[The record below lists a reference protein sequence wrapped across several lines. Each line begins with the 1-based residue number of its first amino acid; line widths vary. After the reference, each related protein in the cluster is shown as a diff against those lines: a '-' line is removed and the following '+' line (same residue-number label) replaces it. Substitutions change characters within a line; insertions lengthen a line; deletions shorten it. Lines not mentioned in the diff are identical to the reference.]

1 MLVAAA
7 VGPRT
12 RSAVK
17 SGVETIDIVV
27 IGAGVVGLAIGR
39 ALSLA
44 GREVIVVDKAD
55 AIGTETSSRNS
66 EVIHA
71 GLYYGPTTLKA
82 RLCIRGRD
90 QLYAYLLERRL
101 PFERCGKLIVATNAT
116 EEHVLLGVEAAASL
130 NGVALQT
137 LSAVDVKRLE
147 PDIACTRALLSPL
160 SGIVDSHA
168 LMTQL
173 QADLESEGG
182 MVVLRTPVLSGVVA
196 GDGVKLHLGGDDPSA
211 IRARTV
217 VNSAG
222 LTAERVARS
231 IAGIPRGA
239 IPAVRFAKGNYF
251 SCSPSPRFRHLI
263 YPVPEPG
270 GLGVHAT
277 LDLAGQVRFGP
288 DVEWVDSLDCS
299 VDPARADRFY
309 GAIRR
314 YWPALPDGALAPD
327 YAGIRPK
334 ALCTDAE
341 QDFRIDGPQVHG
353 IEGLV
358 NLFGIES
365 PGLTAA
371 LAIGDYVADLVR
383 QDR

>member
-1 MLVAAA
+1 MDV
-7 VGPRT
+7 
-12 RSAVK
+12 
-17 SGVETIDIVV
+17 VV

-39 ALSLA
+39 SLALA
-44 GREVIVVDKAD
+44 GREVIVVDKAN

-71 GLYYGPTTLKA
+71 GLYYEPTTLKA
-82 RLCIRGRD
+82 RLCVRGRD

-101 PFERCGKLIVATNAT
+101 PFQQCGKLIVATNAT
-116 EEHVLLGVEAAASL
+116 EEHALSGVRNAAAL
-130 NGVALQT
+130 NRVALQV
-137 LSAVDVKRLE
+137 LSATDAKRLE
-147 PDIACTRALLSPL
+147 PDIVCTQALLSPL

-168 LMTQL
+168 FMTQL

-182 MVVLRTPVLSGVVA
+182 MVVLRTPVLSGAVA
-196 GDGVKLHLGGDDPSA
+196 GDGVELHLGGDEPVA
-211 IRARTV
+211 IHARTV

-222 LTAERVARS
+222 LMAERVARG
-231 IAGIPRGA
+231 IAGISGA
-239 IPAVRFAKGNYF
+239 IPTVRFAKGNYF

-277 LDLAGQVRFGP
+277 LDLSGQVRFGP
-288 DVEWVDSLDCS
+288 DVEWVDSFDCS

-309 GAIRR
+309 AAIRR
-314 YWPALPDGALAPD
+314 YWPALPDGVLAPD

-334 ALCTDAE
+334 VLE
-341 QDFRIDGPQVHG
+341 QDFRIDGPEIHG
-353 IEGLV
+353 IKGLV

-371 LAIGDYVADLVR
+371 LAIGDHVADRVR